1 MSVATFSLRNNFAG
15 PSGVRL
21 ILTEVLKLERTT
33 KSEGLQDV
41 AVTTYDCG
49 DESRVEVDNSDV
61 VAIYLSKYFQ
71 FLGMYFVLR
80 MKYEKELMSPN

>member
-15 PSGVRL
+15 SGVRL

-61 VAIYLSKYFQ
+61 VAIYLSK
-71 FLGMYFVLR
+71 
-80 MKYEKELMSPN
+80 